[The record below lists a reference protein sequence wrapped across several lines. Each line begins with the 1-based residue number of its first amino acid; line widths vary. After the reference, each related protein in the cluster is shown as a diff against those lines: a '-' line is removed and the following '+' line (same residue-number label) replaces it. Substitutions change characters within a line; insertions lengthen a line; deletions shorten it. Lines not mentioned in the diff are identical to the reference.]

1 MEATTTNTKGA
12 YHTDPPPPDWSR
24 LHALEPEL
32 RPFDESDG
40 IDLSALSGGSPLAR
54 FRGSLWERVYL
65 ELCAMAAVRWLL
77 HEKPEWSLCWTGN
90 TWCVWNTPDSG
101 PPGPI
106 VAEDRSLAHALF
118 AAVEAVIRSRGVVP
132 PPTAPAG

>member
-1 MEATTTNTKGA
+1 MNDTMTT
-12 YHTDPPPPDWSR
+12 PEWPR
-24 LHALEPEL
+24 LWALEPGL
-32 RPFDESDG
+32 KPDLLVHAKAVDRPGSRDAYLWASNIASRVSDEVAAD
-40 IDLSALSGGSPLAR
+40 
-54 FRGSLWERVYL
+54 
-65 ELCAMAAVRWLL
+65 LCAMAAVRWLL